1 MKNFKLFILIFLVAT
16 LTLCTF
22 SNVVASDLNDFAS
35 LSAAPK
41 SPVIKGKVL
50 NNTFSKVTLKL
61 AYGNNT
67 TSYGEAVI
75 DKDGNFELKST
86 VKDNDIY
93 ILSFAEKQNFLIVLA
108 PDEVIEVVIDA
119 ENLREIPSVSGSKS
133 MSFAKEMTKEL
144 VESQKLLD
152 SVNHALQTDKN
163 QIYFH
168 GFSQNFS
175 RYYQTNTDVS
185 KKMVETAQQIDS
197 LKSYTDKYCPNGK
210 VAAKTMNDF
219 SYYANRILHSLTES
233 YAAAEVFNQTSY
245 AIYDFKNQRINSNP
259 EFFRDVDQYLNL
271 VDEMKKEIN
280 NSYKPFVD
288 KASQLLASRDS
299 MVFNGTFDKKSNKA
313 YWCSQVA
320 ALVNNNYHQ
329 TQKNKASFEKNVNTS
344 IQQGRSVYTQSQNII
359 SGIVQQYQ
367 TMYNQ
372 ESEKNSQILQNLIKQ
387 NKDDIAVLM
396 FLDNFPREKHAALH
410 NEVVKALYAKY
421 PNHQLVKERYAIETS
436 PATATSVGAIA
447 PDLAFPDPDGNI
459 RKLSDL
465 RGKVV
470 LLDFWASWCRPCR
483 GENPHVVAMYQK
495 YHDKG
500 FEVFSVSLDRDK
512 ESWKRAIAADGLVW
526 PNHVSDLKYWS
537 SEAARTYG
545 VSSIP
550 STFLLDQNGRIIA
563 KNLRGEALTKALQ
576 QIFGN

>member
-35 LSAAPK
+35 LPAAPK

-93 ILSFAEKQNFLIVLA
+93 ILSFAEKQSFLIVLA
-108 PDEVIEVVIDA
+108 PDEVVELVIDA

-133 MSFAKEMTKEL
+133 MSFAKEMTEKL

-245 AIYDFKNQRINSNP
+245 TIYDFKSQRVGSNP
-259 EFFRDVDQYLNL
+259 EFFKDVDQYLNL

-313 YWCSQVA
+313 YWCNQVA
-320 ALVNNNYHQ
+320 ALVNDNYHQ

-396 FLDNFPREKHAALH
+396 FLDNFPREKYAALH

-563 KNLRGEALTKALQ
+563 KNLRGEALTNALKQ
-576 QIFGN
+576 LFGE

>member
-16 LTLCTF
+16 LTLSNF

-35 LSAAPK
+35 LPAAPK

-280 NSYKPFVD
+280 NSYRPFVD
-288 KASQLLASRDS
+288 RASQLLASRDS

-313 YWCSQVA
+313 YWCNQVA

>member
-16 LTLCTF
+16 LTLSNF

-61 AYGNNT
+61 AYGNNA

-108 PDEVIEVVIDA
+108 PDEVVELVIDA

-133 MSFAKEMTKEL
+133 MSFAKEMTEKL
-144 VESQKLLD
+144 IESQKLLD

-245 AIYDFKNQRINSNP
+245 TIYDFKNQRIGSNP
-259 EFFRDVDQYLNL
+259 EFFKDVDQYLNL

-299 MVFNGTFDKKSNKA
+299 MVFNGTFDKKSNKT
-313 YWCSQVA
+313 YWCNQVA
-320 ALVNNNYHQ
+320 ALINDNYLQ

-372 ESEKNSQILQNLIKQ
+372 ESDKNSQILQNLIKQ

-563 KNLRGEALTKALQ
+563 KNLRGEALTNALKQ
-576 QIFGN
+576 LFGE

>member
-16 LTLCTF
+16 LSLCTF

-35 LSAAPK
+35 LPAAPK

-280 NSYKPFVD
+280 NSYRPFVD
-288 KASQLLASRDS
+288 RASQLLASRDS

-313 YWCSQVA
+313 YWCNQVA

>member
-1 MKNFKLFILIFLVAT
+1 MKNFKLFVLIFLVAT
-16 LTLCTF
+16 LALT
-22 SNVVASDLNDFAS
+22 SQINGVASNLNGFTA

-50 NNTFSKVTLKL
+50 NNTFTKVTLKL
-61 AYGNNT
+61 AYGSNPEAF
-67 TSYGEAVI
+67 GEAVI

-86 VKDNDIY
+86 AKDNDIY
-93 ILSFAEKQNFLIVLA
+93 VLSFAEKQNFLIVLA
-108 PDEVIEVVIDA
+108 PDEVVEVVINAD
-119 ENLREIPSVSGSKS
+119 NLREIPSVSGSKS
-133 MSFAKEMTKEL
+133 MSFAKEMTEKL
-144 VESQKLLD
+144 SDSQELLD
-152 SVNHALQTDKN
+152 SVNHALQTDTK
-163 QIYFH
+163 QVYFH

-175 RYYQTNTDVS
+175 RFYQTNTDVS
-185 KKMVETAQQIDS
+185 KKIVETVQEIDS
-197 LKSYTDKYCPNGK
+197 LKNVTDKYCPNGK

-219 SYYANRILHSLTES
+219 SYYANKLLHSITES
-233 YAAAEVFNQTSY
+233 YAAADVFEQATY
-245 AIYDFKNQRINSNP
+245 TIYDFKTQRIASNTD
-259 EFFRDVDQYLNL
+259 FFKDVDKYLNL
-271 VDEMKKEIN
+271 VDAIKNETN
-280 NSYKPFVD
+280 TNYKPFVE
-288 KASQLLASRDS
+288 KATQLLTSRDS
-299 MVFNGTFDKKSNKA
+299 MVFNGSFDKKSNKMD
-313 YWCSQVA
+313 WCNKVA
-320 ALVNNNYHQ
+320 ALINDNYAK
-329 TQKNKASFEKNVNTS
+329 TQKNKAEFEQNVTTS
-344 IQQGRSVYTQSQNII
+344 IQQGRNIYTQSQNII

-372 ESEKNSQILQNLIKQ
+372 ESEKNSQAIQSLIKQ

-396 FLDNFPREKHAALH
+396 FLDNFPREKNTALH

-563 KNLRGEALTKALQ
+563 KNLRGEALTNALK
-576 QIFGN
+576 QIFGE

>member
-1 MKNFKLFILIFLVAT
+1 MKNFKLFVLILLVAT
-16 LTLCTF
+16 LTLTNF
-22 SNVVASDLNDFAS
+22 SNAFAS
-35 LSAAPK
+35 NLREVAALAAAPK

-50 NNTFSKVTLKL
+50 NNNFTKVTLKL
-61 AYGNNT
+61 AYGNNSAT
-67 TSYGEAVI
+67 FGEAVI

-86 VKDNDIY
+86 VKDKDIY
-93 ILSFAEKQNFLIVLA
+93 VLSFAEKQNFLIVLA
-108 PDEVIEVVIDA
+108 PDEVVEVVINA
-119 ENLREIPSVSGSKS
+119 ENLREIPSVSGSAS
-133 MSFAKEMTKEL
+133 MSFAKQMTNML
-144 VESQKLLD
+144 TESQELLD

-163 QIYFH
+163 QLYFH

-175 RYYQTNTDVS
+175 RFYQTNTDVG
-185 KKMVETAQQIDS
+185 KKVVETAQQIDS
-197 LKSYTDKYCPNGK
+197 LKSITDKYCPNGK
-210 VAAKTMNDF
+210 VVAKTMNDY

-233 YAAAEVFNQTSY
+233 FASAELFDQTAY
-245 AIYDFKNQRINSNP
+245 TVYDFKSGRVASNAD
-259 EFFRDVDQYLNL
+259 FFKDVDQYLNK
-271 VDEMKKEIN
+271 VEAMRKEIN
-280 NSYKPFVD
+280 SNYKPFVD
-288 KASQLLASRDS
+288 KALQLLASRDS
-299 MVFNGTFDKKSNKA
+299 MVFNGSFEKKSNKM
-313 YWCSQVA
+313 YWCNEVVA
-320 ALVNNNYHQ
+320 LLNNEYAK
-329 TQKNKASFEKNVNTS
+329 TQKNKAAFEQNVNAS
-344 IQQGRSVYTQSQNII
+344 IQLGKSIYTQSQNII

-367 TMYNQ
+367 TLYNQ
-372 ESEKNSQILQNLIKQ
+372 ESEKNSQALQNLIKQ

-396 FLDNFPREKHAALH
+396 FLDNFPRDKHAALH

-436 PATATSVGAIA
+436 PATATTVGAIA
-447 PDLAFPDPDGNI
+447 PDLAYPDPDGNI

-495 YHDKG
+495 YHDRG

-537 SEAARTYG
+537 SDAARTYG

-550 STFLLDQNGRIIA
+550 STFLLDQDGRIIA